1 VEVTDADGVPVAV
14 RVGVT
19 LGVAVT
25 VAVCEML
32 TVMVGD
38 TEPVGVRDGVADGSR
53 RHREKP
59 STASADS

>member
-1 VEVTDADGVPVAV
+1 MEVTDADDVGVTV

-19 LGVAVT
+19 LGVAVAGT
-25 VAVCEML
+25 DCEML

-38 TEPVGVRDGVADGSR
+38 TEPVGERDGVADGSR
-53 RHREKP
+53 RHSETP